1 MERLCTKP
9 KHVLSQMLRLMI
21 LRRHYSTDCSDY
33 QAMRKQFPDV
43 FFSLDLQY
51 GNTRCI
57 VPVYDVLVN
66 MKINCEDQDYCTLLA
81 KELLGRR
88 LTIEAKRVLAC
99 AICFFGSRSFLQ
111 DMSVKLQSRAGLI
124 KCTQVNCAV
133 KKLLS
138 AGLPHQLFTASF
150 RPNLI
155 ARRAILKMKRLHS
168 TLRAR
173 RCALT
178 SWTRF
183 LDRVPRLR
191 FKEGRW
197 ARSKR
202 EVFTTLGRSLGA
214 FRSKNLWQLLR
225 LAFPDGACFKR
236 SCRREVK
243 RYTET
248 GPGARRR

>member
-88 LTIEAKRVLAC
+88 LTIEAKRALAC

-150 RPNLI
+150 RFGRI
-155 ARRAILKMKRLHS
+155 AGIRAAGIGSASICPPRQAS
-168 TLRAR
+168 ESRASALRA
-173 RCALT
+173 
-178 SWTRF
+178 SRF
-183 LDRVPRLR
+183 V
-191 FKEGRW
+191 
-197 ARSKR
+197 
-202 EVFTTLGRSLGA
+202 
-214 FRSKNLWQLLR
+214 LL
-225 LAFPDGACFKR
+225 FCFVLFVLF
-236 SCRREVK
+236 CFIDC
-243 RYTET
+243 
-248 GPGARRR
+248 